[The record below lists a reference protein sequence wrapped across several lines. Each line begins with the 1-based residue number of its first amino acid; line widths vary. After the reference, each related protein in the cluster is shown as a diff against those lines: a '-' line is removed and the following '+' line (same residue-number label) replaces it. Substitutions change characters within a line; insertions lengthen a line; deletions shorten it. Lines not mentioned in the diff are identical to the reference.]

1 MPSAIIWTGRTEMGA
16 ATDRHGTFERKGD
29 HIDVRFERLYRRPV
43 ESVWKALT
51 EPARLSDWMGKSY
64 VEPHVGGRYETMLD
78 GLKPMRGRV
87 RIWEPPTLL
96 EYDFRNDHAPE
107 SIARWELRA
116 ADGGTRV
123 IFEHRHMPYA
133 NSNLMLPGWHVYLQ
147 HLGVSLDG
155 APPGSFEIPW
165 RQMQDIYA
173 RTYGLEGL
181 TREP

>member
-1 MPSAIIWTGRTEMGA
+1 MAA
-16 ATDRHGTFERKGD
+16 ATDRLGTLARRGE

-51 EPARLSDWMGKSY
+51 EPARLADWMGQSY

-96 EYDFRNDHAPE
+96 EYDWHSDHAPG
-107 SIARWELRA
+107 SVARWELSA
-116 ADGGTRV
+116 IDNGTRV
-123 IFEHRHMPYA
+123 IFEHRGIPYA
-133 NSNLMLPGWHVYLQ
+133 NSNLMMPGWHVYLD
-147 HLGVSLDG
+147 HLGIILSG
-155 APPGSFEIPW
+155 APAGNFEQAW
-165 RQMQDIYA
+165 RAQQDIYA
-173 RTYGLEGL
+173 IHRGLQAL